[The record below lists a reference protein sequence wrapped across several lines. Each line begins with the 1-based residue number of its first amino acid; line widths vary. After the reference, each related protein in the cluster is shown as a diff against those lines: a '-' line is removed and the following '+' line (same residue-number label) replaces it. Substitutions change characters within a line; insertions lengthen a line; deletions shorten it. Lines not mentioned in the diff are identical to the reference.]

1 MVDSRPG
8 ERTADVLA
16 NAAGGG
22 EQRLGAGA
30 ANESAKAVDPVGRS
44 ARSETAQPAPLGSFL
59 RHLRLPRGT
68 HHPNATPWESV
79 NTKPSNSR
87 QGDPKHSDLE
97 AVQWLHPGV
106 PLGGGEAE
114 PQQEGQHGDAGLAG
128 PAVDEIDDLVTCVV
142 GNPDAGQG
150 SPSSFF

>member
-68 HHPNATPWESV
+68 HHPKATPWESV
-79 NTKPSNSR
+79 NTQNLRTLDKVTQNIRIWR
-87 QGDPKHSDLE
+87 QCNGYIQDTQL
-97 AVQWLHPGV
+97 GV
-106 PLGGGEAE
+106 RV
-114 PQQEGQHGDAGLAG
+114 LA
-128 PAVDEIDDLVTCVV
+128 L
-142 GNPDAGQG
+142 
-150 SPSSFF
+150 